1 MSLLWQNTKFEN
13 LMESLKC
20 FWKFIQNIK
29 SPRAGGLSWL
39 PVGRIIG
46 EQRSQVLSPPLTV
59 GCFLRLA
66 LGGWASSNQEF
77 PSWESLLPLLPV

>member
-46 EQRSQVLSPPLTV
+46 EQRSQVLSPPPPHCGLFPKT
-59 GCFLRLA
+59 G
-66 LGGWASSNQEF
+66 LGG
-77 PSWESLLPLLPV
+77 LG